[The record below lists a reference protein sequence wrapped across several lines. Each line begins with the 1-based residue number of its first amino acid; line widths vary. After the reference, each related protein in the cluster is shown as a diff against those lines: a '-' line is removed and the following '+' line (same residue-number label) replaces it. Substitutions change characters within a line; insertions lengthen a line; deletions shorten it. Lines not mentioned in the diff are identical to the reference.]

1 MGTIVRLLEFI
12 CNSVQNPSMVSVVQL
27 EVLQTDCE
35 LIGRSKAYEQPYGLQ
50 VKRGELYHGSVPNY
64 AQPDSASYSSGEGLK
79 WLLTQGAVEAMLE
92 SKMAVEQQPVMQV
105 VDVSTVSR
113 GKITVYCVL
122 LSDGVYQEHALLCP
136 DAYPLAELRNGSIV
150 RILKFKF
157 NTLNSDTRINYK
169 AFIVK
174 LEILQME
181 CKLIGRPR
189 FHERGLKH
197 KEKEPYLKHAA
208 NVPVLPEQ
216 SYLSVLGVSE
226 DATKLSDQFHPG
238 YKSMPD

>member
-1 MGTIVRLLEFI
+1 MKSTTCLTNSQDFTYFFLLSSSEI
-12 CNSVQNPSMVSVVQL
+12 SMVSVVQL

-50 VKRGELYHGSVPNY
+50 VKCGELYHGSVPNY
-64 AQPDSASYSSGEGLK
+64 AQPDSASYSSGEGLN

-136 DAYPLAELRNGSIV
+136 DAYPRAELRNGSIV
-150 RILKFKF
+150 RILRFKF

-169 AFIVK
+169 YWLLILSNK
-174 LEILQME
+174 L
-181 CKLIGRPR
+181 
-189 FHERGLKH
+189 F
-197 KEKEPYLKHAA
+197 
-208 NVPVLPEQ
+208 N
-216 SYLSVLGVSE
+216 
-226 DATKLSDQFHPG
+226 
-238 YKSMPD
+238 SM